1 MGLFQK
7 IFGTR
12 PVKAPESYTDYRL
25 LNSYTSSFSAFS
37 GDAWSDDKVRA
48 AVDSFARRAAVV
60 QPRHIRRDDGAEI
73 SVSDKIN
80 RILQF
85 EPNPYSTAYKFY
97 YRLAANYKI
106 NNGAFVF
113 PDWDPVSGD
122 LRALY
127 NINAGDVQLKEYAG
141 EMFVQFTFTNGN
153 KYTYPYSEL
162 IYVGRHFLDNDV
174 FGSSNRPLLPVLET
188 ASTFNQSMSAFAKLV
203 AVIRGILKVQGGV
216 KNEDLTKRRDE
227 FVRDNLRLE
236 NNGAGIVVTDNKYDY
251 TPIQDKNTPIP
262 DKQLEYIKNSI
273 FDYFGTNEAIVQ
285 NKETPEQAS
294 AFYEGE
300 LKPFFMQL
308 SQALTNCIFT
318 RKERGYGN
326 EIVADIN
333 TLSFAKINDKLQAVK
348 YLSDIGAL
356 TLDQALTTLGF
367 PPIGGDEGRR
377 RVQTLNV
384 VNAAKAD
391 EYQLGEGDNN
401 SDPPPKTPKTG
412 LAEPENDP
420 EEGENK

>member
-12 PVKAPESYTDYRL
+12 PAKAPESYTDYRL

-73 SVSDKIN
+73 SISDKLN

-106 NNGAFVF
+106 NNGAFVY
-113 PDWDPVSGD
+113 PDWDPATGD

-153 KYTYPYSEL
+153 KYTYPYKDL
-162 IYVGRHFLDNDV
+162 VYVGRHFLDNDV

-188 ASTFNQSMSAFAKLV
+188 ANTFNQSMSAFARLV

-251 TPIQDKNTPIP
+251 TPISDKTTPIP

-273 FDYFGTNEAIVQ
+273 FDYFGTNDAIVQ

-308 SQALTNCIFT
+308 SQALTNCLFT
-318 RKERGYGN
+318 TKERGYGN

-333 TLSFAKINDKLQAVK
+333 TLSFAKIGDKMQAVK

-367 PPIGGDEGRR
+367 PPIGGEEGRR

-384 VNAAKAD
+384 VNADKAD
-391 EYQLGEGDNN
+391 EYQLGEGEGKP
-401 SDPPPKTPKTG
+401 DPEPK
-412 LAEPENDP
+412 EPENEP
-420 EEGENK
+420 EEGEKE

>member
-25 LNSYTSSFSAFS
+25 LNSYSSSFTAFS
-37 GDAWSDDKVRA
+37 GEAWSDDKVRA

-60 QPRHIRRDDGAEI
+60 QPRHIRRNDGAEI
-73 SVSDKIN
+73 SVSDRLN

-106 NNGAFVF
+106 NNGAFIF
-113 PDWDPVSGD
+113 PDWDPFTGE

-127 NINAGDVQLKEYAG
+127 NINAADVRLKEYAG
-141 EMFVQFTFTNGN
+141 EMFVQFSFSNGN
-153 KYTYPYSEL
+153 QYTYPYSEL
-162 IYVGRHFLDNDV
+162 VYVGRHFLDNDV
-174 FGSSNRPLLPVLET
+174 FGSDNRPLVPVLQT
-188 ASTFNQSMSAFAKLV
+188 ATTFNQSMSAFAKLV

-216 KNEDLTKRRDE
+216 KGEDLTKRRDE
-227 FVRDNLRLE
+227 FVRDNLQIE

-273 FDYFGTNEAIVQ
+273 FDYFGTNDAIVQ

-318 RKERGYGN
+318 QKERGYGN

-384 VNAAKAD
+384 VNADKAD
-391 EYQLGEGDNN
+391 EYQLGEGEK
-401 SDPPPKTPKTG
+401 DPDPKEPETDP
-412 LAEPENDP
+412 AEPDGDQGEGG
-420 EEGENK
+420 EE

>member
-25 LNSYTSSFSAFS
+25 LNSYSSSFTAFS
-37 GDAWSDDKVRA
+37 GEAWSDDKVRA

-60 QPRHIRRDDGAEI
+60 QPRHIRRNDGAEI
-73 SVSDKIN
+73 PVSDRLN

-106 NNGAFVF
+106 NNGAFIF
-113 PDWDPVSGD
+113 PDWDPMTGE

-127 NINAGDVQLKEYAG
+127 NINAADVRLKEYAG
-141 EMFVQFTFTNGN
+141 EMFVQFSFTNGN
-153 KYTYPYSEL
+153 QYTYPYSEL
-162 IYVGRHFLDNDV
+162 VYVGRHFLDNDV
-174 FGSSNRPLLPVLET
+174 FGADNRPLVPVLQT
-188 ASTFNQSMSAFAKLV
+188 ATTFNQSMSAFAKLV

-227 FVRDNLRLE
+227 FVRDNLRIE

-273 FDYFGTNEAIVQ
+273 FDYFGTNDAIVQ

-300 LKPFFMQL
+300 LKPFFVQL
-308 SQALTNCIFT
+308 SQALTNAIFT
-318 RKERGYGN
+318 QRERGCGN

-333 TLSFAKINDKLQAVK
+333 TLSFAKIGDKMQAVK

-384 VNAAKAD
+384 VNADKAD
-391 EYQLGEGDNN
+391 EYQLGEGGN
-401 SDPPPKTPKTG
+401 DPDTKGPETDP
-412 LAEPENDP
+412 AEPDGDP
-420 EEGENK
+420 GEGGEE

>member
-73 SVSDKIN
+73 SISDKLN

-106 NNGAFVF
+106 NNGAFVY
-113 PDWDPVSGD
+113 PDWDPVTGD

-153 KYTYPYSEL
+153 KYTYPYKDL
-162 IYVGRHFLDNDV
+162 VYVGRHFLDNDV

-188 ASTFNQSMSAFAKLV
+188 ANTFNQSMSAFARLV

-251 TPIQDKNTPIP
+251 TPISDKTTPIP

-273 FDYFGTNEAIVQ
+273 FDYFGTNDAIVQ

-308 SQALTNCIFT
+308 SQALTNCLFT
-318 RKERGYGN
+318 TKERGYGN

-333 TLSFAKINDKLQAVK
+333 TLSFAKIGDKMQAVK

-367 PPIGGDEGRR
+367 PPIGGEEGRR

-384 VNAAKAD
+384 VNADKAD
-391 EYQLGEGDNN
+391 EYQLGEGEGKP
-401 SDPPPKTPKTG
+401 DPEQK
-412 LAEPENDP
+412 EPENEP
-420 EEGENK
+420 EEGEKE

>member
-73 SVSDKIN
+73 SISDKLN

-106 NNGAFVF
+106 NNGAFVY
-113 PDWDPVSGD
+113 PDWDPVTGD

-153 KYTYPYSEL
+153 KYTYPYKDL
-162 IYVGRHFLDNDV
+162 VYVGRHFLDNDV

-188 ASTFNQSMSAFAKLV
+188 ANTFNQSMSAFARLV

-251 TPIQDKNTPIP
+251 TPISDKTTPIP

-273 FDYFGTNEAIVQ
+273 FDYFGTNDAIVQ

-308 SQALTNCIFT
+308 SQALTNCLFT
-318 RKERGYGN
+318 TKERGYGN

-333 TLSFAKINDKLQAVK
+333 TLSFAKIGDKMQAVK

-367 PPIGGDEGRR
+367 PPIGGEEGRR

-384 VNAAKAD
+384 VNADKAD
-391 EYQLGEGDNN
+391 EYQLGEGEGKP
-401 SDPPPKTPKTG
+401 DPEPK
-412 LAEPENDP
+412 EPENEP
-420 EEGENK
+420 EKGEKE

>member
-12 PVKAPESYTDYRL
+12 PTKAPESYTDYRL

-73 SVSDKIN
+73 SISDKLN
-80 RILQF
+80 RLLQF

-106 NNGAFVF
+106 NNGAFVY

-153 KYTYPYSEL
+153 KYTYPYKDL
-162 IYVGRHFLDNDV
+162 VYVGRHFLDNDV

-188 ASTFNQSMSAFAKLV
+188 ANTFNQSMSAFARLV

-251 TPIQDKNTPIP
+251 TPISDKTTPIP

-273 FDYFGTNEAIVQ
+273 FDYFGTNDAIVQ

-308 SQALTNCIFT
+308 SQALTNCLFT
-318 RKERGYGN
+318 TKERGYGN

-333 TLSFAKINDKLQAVK
+333 TLSFAKIGDKMQAVK

-367 PPIGGDEGRR
+367 PPIGGEEGRR

-391 EYQLGEGDNN
+391 EYQLGEGEGKP
-401 SDPPPKTPKTG
+401 DPEQK
-412 LAEPENDP
+412 EPEKEP
-420 EEGENK
+420 EEGEKE

>member
-73 SVSDKIN
+73 SISDKLN

-106 NNGAFVF
+106 NNGAFVY
-113 PDWDPVSGD
+113 PDWDPVTGD

-153 KYTYPYSEL
+153 KYTYPYKDL
-162 IYVGRHFLDNDV
+162 VYVGRHFLDNDV
-174 FGSSNRPLLPVLET
+174 FGSSNCPLLPVLET
-188 ASTFNQSMSAFAKLV
+188 ANTFNQSMSAFARLV

-251 TPIQDKNTPIP
+251 TPISDKTTPIP

-273 FDYFGTNEAIVQ
+273 FDYFGTNDAIVQ

-308 SQALTNCIFT
+308 SQALTNCLFT
-318 RKERGYGN
+318 TKERGYGN

-333 TLSFAKINDKLQAVK
+333 TLSFAKIGDKMQAVK

-367 PPIGGDEGRR
+367 PPIGGEEGRR

-384 VNAAKAD
+384 VNADKAD
-391 EYQLGEGDNN
+391 EYQLGEGEGKP
-401 SDPPPKTPKTG
+401 DPEPK
-412 LAEPENDP
+412 EPENEP
-420 EEGENK
+420 EKGEKE